1 MLKQHTGTAFSQ
13 PVVIHYLFFK
23 KCIKFFEYFNILK
36 RKRLGNLIYKIL
48 KMPLFFE
55 RLICDY
61 HGREYT
67 CSDYGPLTKNEH
79 KENDF
84 LLYFAFTRLVV
95 LTVAFPR

>member
-23 KCIKFFEYFNILK
+23 KCIKFFEYFNILTT
-36 RKRLGNLIYKIL
+36 IL

-84 LLYFAFTRLVV
+84 LLCFAFTRLVV